1 MRYGFIGIDIPPSV
15 CKSTPINFASNAA
28 GRNRLSRWLTHSLVL
43 LCLIFTQ
50 TIQSDVVAPAE
61 TTLWHPMQIDVIEPS
76 LITDESADDIN
87 PFLDIALNVLFTAPD
102 GRQFTVPGFYAG
114 DGEGNGSGA
123 VWRARFSPDSVGA
136 WQYRV
141 SFLSGLEIAVDDT
154 TVSKALPNDGEQGN
168 FEVVAAPTTAP
179 GFLAHGRLNYVGQH
193 YMQFADGTYWIKSG
207 VDSPENLFGFAGFD
221 GTVDQAGGLDES
233 GLIDGLHHYAPHVA
247 DWREGDPDF
256 VNSDTGV
263 SGRGLIGAIN
273 YLASEGVNSVYF
285 LPMNL
290 GGDGRDTY
298 PFVGASG
305 TRFDNTHYDISK
317 LHQWNIVLSHMQQMG
332 VAAHI
337 VLGEQEI
344 GNTNWFDNG
353 ELGVERKLYYRE
365 LVARFSYLMA
375 IKWNL
380 SEESRFSPAQ
390 HLEFANYLR
399 RLDWAQHPLSV
410 HTRRNLPDERYAE
423 LLGSEVFEATSIQ
436 FSIENAGRFV
446 EDWRMNSRDAG
457 RPWIIDLDEVGP
469 AGVGLTDTN
478 ADALRR
484 DVLYPIY
491 FSGGQLE
498 WYFGYHTLP
507 LGGDVRTEDF
517 RTRESMY
524 RYMRIAREFLQ
535 TLPFA
540 EMEPADALFM
550 SASEDPV
557 EVFST
562 SGVYALYLPDSSVSG
577 DLSVEEGTYDIV
589 GFNPRTGVYG
599 EIRRQQIETT
609 LTIDSAQIDADLS
622 QMLTVNNEAGTDW
635 VVLLRKVSTTESEL
649 PDTQSTPGTESS
661 GSAEVIDVMDAI
673 DSSAQM
679 PTTLPELAAAA
690 PAPDVVQEQT
700 PEQSVESSN
709 LAGPD
714 DSQSNPATA
723 AAVSAA
729 FPADFPAS
737 GSGGLSLHGLFV
749 LMLLL
754 MRKVAGRQDVLCKR
768 PSKATA

>member
-1 MRYGFIGIDIPPSV
+1 M
-15 CKSTPINFASNAA
+15 
-28 GRNRLSRWLTHSLVL
+28 
-43 LCLIFTQ
+43 
-50 TIQSDVVAPAE
+50 
-61 TTLWHPMQIDVIEPS
+61 
-76 LITDESADDIN
+76 
-87 PFLDIALNVLFTAPD
+87 
-102 GRQFTVPGFYAG
+102 
-114 DGEGNGSGA
+114 
-123 VWRARFSPDSVGA
+123 
-136 WQYRV
+136 
-141 SFLSGLEIAVDDT
+141 
-154 TVSKALPNDGEQGN
+154 
-168 FEVVAAPTTAP
+168 
-179 GFLAHGRLNYVGQH
+179 
-193 YMQFADGTYWIKSG
+193 
-207 VDSPENLFGFAGFD
+207 
-221 GTVDQAGGLDES
+221 
-233 GLIDGLHHYAPHVA
+233 
-247 DWREGDPDF
+247 
-256 VNSDTGV
+256 
-263 SGRGLIGAIN
+263 
-273 YLASEGVNSVYF
+273 
-285 LPMNL
+285 
-290 GGDGRDTY
+290 
-298 PFVGASG
+298 
-305 TRFDNTHYDISK
+305 
-317 LHQWNIVLSHMQQMG
+317 
-332 VAAHI
+332 
-337 VLGEQEI
+337 
-344 GNTNWFDNG
+344 
-353 ELGVERKLYYRE
+353 
-365 LVARFSYLMA
+365 
-375 IKWNL
+375 
-380 SEESRFSPAQ
+380 
-390 HLEFANYLR
+390 
-399 RLDWAQHPLSV
+399 

-484 DVLYPIY
+484 DVLYPVY

-723 AAVSAA
+723 AAVPAA

-768 PSKATA
+768 PGKATA